1 MDFTSQAA
9 IRLTCPRG
17 AAELLRAEIEQL
29 GFRVDTVGHSV
40 VETSGTL
47 IDAMRMNLHL
57 RTAVNVLYQLA
68 QFPCDGPD
76 ELYRAVRDVP
86 WEHWLSPD
94 TYFTVVSR
102 GNHPSIDNFMYV
114 NQRVKDAVVD
124 RMIEHFGRRPDTG
137 SERDGFVLN
146 VIWYGETAE
155 LFVNTSGRKLSD
167 RGYRKLPHD
176 APMSESLA
184 AAVILATGY
193 DGSTSLT
200 NPMCGSGTLAI
211 EAALIASG
219 RPPGLFRAHYGFQ
232 HIRGFEEDAWR
243 ELRIAAKKMRNRT
256 DPGPII
262 ATDIDPRA
270 IEAARKNAE
279 TAGVHHIIDFR
290 VCDFAETPVPHDK
303 GVVVLNPE
311 YGMRMGEI
319 KSLESTYARIG
330 DFFKQK
336 CRGHTGYVF
345 TGNLDL
351 AKKIGLTAKRRIIF
365 FNAKIECRLLMYELY
380 EGSRRKPK
388 PDAEG
393 AADSAQPGT

>member
-211 EAALIASG
+211 EAALIATG

>member
-86 WEHWLSPD
+86 WENWLSPD

-146 VIWYGETAE
+146 VIWFGETAE

-193 DGSTSLT
+193 DGSVSLT

-211 EAALIASG
+211 EAALIATG
-219 RPPGLFRAHYGFQ
+219 RPPGLFRTHYGFQ
-232 HIRGFEEDAWR
+232 HIRGFDEDAWR
-243 ELRIAAKKMRNRT
+243 EMRIAAKKMRNRVE
-256 DPGPII
+256 PKPIV
-262 ATDIDPRA
+262 ATDMDPRA
-270 IEAARKNAE
+270 IDAARRNAE
-279 TAGVHHIIDFR
+279 TAGVHHMIEFHQ
-290 VCDFAETPVPHDK
+290 CDFTNTPLPSDK

-319 KSLESTYARIG
+319 KALESTYARIG

-336 CRGHTGYVF
+336 CRGHSGYVF
-345 TGNLDL
+345 SGNLEL

-365 FNAKIECRLLMYELY
+365 FNARIECRLLMYELY

-388 PDAEG
+388 PGAES
-393 AADSAQPGT
+393 AADSAQHG